1 MFKLFVLFVLAL
13 LSFNVE
19 AIVENRI
26 FLPNRLSKDA
36 NDGNDGENSN
46 VLTFVLGFLAVVAAI
61 LVWLSHSNNYLKKII
76 INDWFFFK

>member
-36 NDGNDGENSN
+36 NDGENSN

-61 LVWLSHSNNYLKKII
+61 LVW
-76 INDWFFFK
+76 DG